1 VLVGVAEVLTLFLL
15 PNGWPRRSLIGVEEE
30 ASTADA
36 LALFFCSLEGGHG
49 HTCPSVWHLLE

>member
-1 VLVGVAEVLTLFLL
+1 LL

-36 LALFFCSLEGGHG
+36 LALFFCTLEGSRGHA
-49 HTCPSVWHLLE
+49 CPSAWHLLE